1 MSDTDLEVRERS
13 PRSPFV
19 TLRRALDRAKE
30 LFDEHD
36 RHAVR
41 VESATSAWGYGA
53 KSSGGR
59 QTLATLIMYGILQ
72 DSGSGTDR
80 KVQLTD
86 AAFRYL
92 VDERE
97 EQRAA
102 VIKQLALAPKI
113 MNELWGAWGA
123 KPPGD
128 AECRSQL
135 RIERGFTE
143 AAAQDLLAI
152 YKDNIAFAKLGPSD
166 ILPSAPPVVDPAKK
180 ENPMVH
186 QPQHQI
192 LQPPPV
198 ITPAENLGENDIK
211 VMLDGDRIRVSAF
224 VDAKGAKR
232 LMKALK
238 ANIALL
244 DDEDDDDQ
252 EAAN

>member
-1 MSDTDLEVRERS
+1 MTETDVEIRERS

-19 TLRRALDRAKE
+19 TLRKALERAKE
-30 LFDEHD
+30 FFDEHD

-41 VESATSAWGYGA
+41 VESATSSWGYAA

-59 QTLATLIMYGILQ
+59 QTVATLLMYGVLQ
-72 DSGSGTDR
+72 DSGSGPDR
-80 KVQLTD
+80 KVQITD
-86 AAFRYL
+86 AAWRYL

-97 EQRAA
+97 DQRVAL
-102 VIKQLALAPKI
+102 VKQLALTPKI
-113 MNELWGAWGA
+113 MKELWGAWGA

-152 YKDNIAFAKLGPSD
+152 YKDNIAFAKLGASD
-166 ILPSAPPVVDPAKK
+166 IMPSVDPEPEPEKKDTQMVAQQNPPV
-180 ENPMVH
+180 
-186 QPQHQI
+186 
-192 LQPPPV
+192 
-198 ITPAENLGENDIK
+198 TPKLAVMAMADELAENDIK
-211 VMLDGDRIRVSAF
+211 VMLDGDRLRVQAY

-232 LMKALK
+232 LLKALK

-244 DDEDDDDQ
+244 DDDDDE

>member
-1 MSDTDLEVRERS
+1 MTDTDLEVRERS

-19 TLRRALDRAKE
+19 TLRKALERAKE

-59 QTLATLIMYGILQ
+59 QTVATLLMYGILQ
-72 DSGSGTDR
+72 DSGSGADR

-97 EQRAA
+97 EQRAS
-102 VIKQLALAPKI
+102 VVKQLALTPKI
-113 MNELWGAWGA
+113 MSELWGAWGA

-152 YKDNIAFAKLGPSD
+152 YKDNIAFAKLGVSD
-166 ILPSAPPVVDPAKK
+166 IVPSASPELDPVKK
-180 ENPMVH
+180 EPPLMH
-186 QPQHQI
+186 QSPQPQV
-192 LQPPPV
+192 LPPQPAF
-198 ITPAENLGENDIK
+198 TPGESLSENDIK
-211 VMLDGDRIRVSAF
+211 VMLDGDRIRVSAY

-232 LMKALK
+232 LLKALQ

-244 DDEDDDDQ
+244 ADEGD
-252 EAAN
+252 E